1 MAGKRNDDDGLKTFT
16 RRTVL
21 IGGLQLAGLGI
32 LGGRLAWLQIA
43 QGSKYKMLSDKNRI
57 NVRLIA
63 PPRGVIVDRF
73 GVPLALNVE
82 NFQVHIIREQ
92 ATDMR
97 ASLEALRKLIYL
109 EEQTIAYVIEQAS
122 KIPKF
127 LPVKVKEDLTWEEV
141 ATIEVNLPDL
151 PGLLIDKGERRTYPF
166 GLATSHLTG
175 YVGAVSEAILQDEGE
190 KEPVLSL
197 PGFKIGKI
205 GIEKQYDRQMRG
217 KAGATEVE
225 VNVVGRE
232 VRELSRKEATPGDRI
247 TLTIDAELQRY
258 AHEVLSKERSAS
270 AIVMD
275 AHTGAIYAMASHP
288 GYDPNLFSRGIPRDI
303 WKSLLEDTSLP
314 LSHKALAG
322 QYPPGST
329 FKMITALAGLERGVA
344 TPSRSV
350 YCPGFYMIGKDKF
363 HCWKPEGHGR
373 VDVVGAIQKSCDT
386 YFYTIANEMGIDA
399 IADVARRFG
408 LGEKYGFDLE
418 DERPGIIPDRDWKYA
433 RFGERWH
440 KGETIV
446 NAIGQGYVLTTP
458 LQLAVMTARLVNG
471 GFAVK
476 PWITA
481 QVGDTARILEERPKI
496 EGVREEHLKLVLKG
510 MESVVNIPG
519 GTAYSSRIA
528 EPGMEMGG
536 KTGTAQVVRITK
548 EQRRLKIKNENL
560 PWEQRHHALFV
571 GYAPIHAPR
580 YVCSVIVEH
589 GVGGSKAAA
598 PIAKELLL
606 RAQSRDPAS
615 MAALLA
621 PVPDP
626 SGMGPDPVPKAPKE
640 SMPELEDMGVPARS
654 GILAPP
660 SRKPERKGPPR

>member
-1 MAGKRNDDDGLKTFT
+1 MAKRRNRNNDDDGLKTFS

-21 IGGLQLAGLGI
+21 IGGLQIVGLGV
-32 LGGRLAWLQIA
+32 LGGRLAYLQLV
-43 QGSKYKMLSDKNRI
+43 QGNRYKMLSDQNRI
-57 NVRLIA
+57 NIRLIA
-63 PPRGVIVDRF
+63 PPRGLILDRF

-92 ATDMR
+92 ARDMR
-97 ASLEALRKLIYL
+97 ASLEALRRLIFL
-109 EEQTIAYVIEQAS
+109 EEHTIDNVIQQAS

-127 LPVKVKEDLTWEEV
+127 LPVKVKEELTWEEV

-151 PGLLIDKGERRTYPF
+151 PGLLIDKGETRTYPF
-166 GLATSHLTG
+166 GLAASHLTG
-175 YVGAVSEAILQDEGE
+175 YVGAVTEEILKAEGE

-205 GIEKQYDRQMRG
+205 GFEKQYDRKMRG
-217 KAGATEVE
+217 KAGAAEME
-225 VNVVGRE
+225 VNVMGRE
-232 VRELSRKEATPGDRI
+232 VRQLSRKEPVPGDRI
-247 TLTIDAELQRY
+247 NLTIDAEMQRY

-270 AIVMD
+270 AVVMD
-275 AHTGAIYAMASHP
+275 AHTGAVYVMASHP
-288 GYDPNLFSRGIPRDI
+288 GYDPNLFSRGIPRNI
-303 WKSLLEDTSLP
+303 WKSLQDDTSLP
-314 LSHKALAG
+314 LMHKALVG

-329 FKMITALAGLERGVA
+329 FKMLTAIAALEHGVEPGR
-344 TPSRSV
+344 TV
-350 YCPGFYMIGKDKF
+350 YCPGFYMMGKDKF

-373 VDVVGAIQKSCDT
+373 VDVVTAIQKSCDT
-386 YFYTIANEMGIDA
+386 YFYTVANEMGIDA
-399 IADVARRFG
+399 IAGVARRFG
-408 LGEKYGFDLE
+408 LGEKYGFELD

-440 KGETIV
+440 RGETVV

-471 GFAVK
+471 GHAVK

-481 QVGDTARILEERPKI
+481 QVGEVPRIVEPWPKI
-496 EGVREEHLKLVLKG
+496 ASVNDEHLKWVLTG
-510 MESVVNIPG
+510 MERVVNEPG
-519 GTAYSSRIA
+519 GTAYASRIA

-548 EQRRLKIKNENL
+548 EQRRLRVKNEDL

-580 YVCSVIVEH
+580 YVCSVVVEH
-589 GVGGSKAAA
+589 GVGGSRAAA
-598 PIAKELLL
+598 PIAKELLI

-615 MAALLA
+615 MTPIVGQTAGQDAAA
-621 PVPDP
+621 PVQTPAAGAEP
-626 SGMGPDPVPKAPKE
+626 A
-640 SMPELEDMGVPARS
+640 EDMGVP
-654 GILAPP
+654 
-660 SRKPERKGPPR
+660 ERKGGPIVPGIKPKRRGAPQ